1 MRSGMDKSRNSST
14 GKCWHRTTT
23 LPIIFPDYFLFPRFG
38 RYTAYGVA
46 PPQLAMDKAH
56 GIQSNRPQCR
66 PPHIVRSL
74 MPRAR
79 LLLIDDHT
87 LFRTGLK
94 LLLADSPSVASII
107 EAGSVMEAVEAHGSQ
122 PVDIVLLDIQMP
134 GLNGIEGIKVLRRH
148 FAAARIVIVSG
159 TSHIDAI
166 PAESRRDIAGF
177 LPKSADALDIE
188 KAIAS
193 CLAGGTHFPADA
205 CGCGMTPANGG
216 ADAPVY
222 EPSQLTPRQ
231 LEVLTQLS
239 LGRSNKVIAYHLGLS
254 ENTVRVH
261 VAAILDHLGVVSRI
275 EAILEAQR
283 RGLVQTQR

>member
-1 MRSGMDKSRNSST
+1 MS
-14 GKCWHRTTT
+14 
-23 LPIIFPDYFLFPRFG
+23 
-38 RYTAYGVA
+38 
-46 PPQLAMDKAH
+46 
-56 GIQSNRPQCR
+56 
-66 PPHIVRSL
+66 
-74 MPRAR
+74 RAR

-107 EAGSVMEAVEAHGSQ
+107 EAGSVMEAVQAHASQ
-122 PVDIVLLDIQMP
+122 PVDILLLDIQMP

-166 PAESRRDIAGF
+166 PADSRREIAGF
-177 LPKSADALDIE
+177 LPKSADAVDIE
-188 KAIAS
+188 RAIAS
-193 CLAGGTHFPADA
+193 CLSGGTHFPADGNGYGPGA
-205 CGCGMTPANGG
+205 HGSAPGVAPA
-216 ADAPVY
+216 Y

-261 VAAILDHLGVVSRI
+261 VAAILDHLGVVSRV

-283 RGLVQTQR
+283 RGLVQTHR

>member
-1 MRSGMDKSRNSST
+1 MNEKNTRSREGAGIAKWYGQVAEFVHVAMLAPYFSVANNLSGLLRPHEGTRAWTSQPESS
-14 GKCWHRTTT
+14 
-23 LPIIFPDYFLFPRFG
+23 PIVLDAVSCTP
-38 RYTAYGVA
+38 TA
-46 PPQLAMDKAH
+46 
-56 GIQSNRPQCR
+56 
-66 PPHIVRSL
+66 

-107 EAGSVMEAVEAHGSQ
+107 EAGSVMEAVQAHGDQ

-134 GLNGIEGIKVLRRH
+134 GLNGIEGVKVLRRH
-148 FAAARIVIVSG
+148 FADARILIVSG
-159 TSHIDAI
+159 TSGIDAI
-166 PAESRRDIAGF
+166 PADARKEIAGF
-177 LPKSADALDIE
+177 LPKSADAREIE
-188 KAIAS
+188 EAIAC
-193 CLAGGTHFPADA
+193 CLDGGKHFPPNAPCD
-205 CGCGMTPANGG
+205 CHPGTST
-216 ADAPVY
+216 PVY

-231 LEVLTQLS
+231 LEVLNQLN

-261 VAAILDHLGVVSRI
+261 VAAILDHLGVVSRV

-283 RGLVQTQR
+283 RGLVQAQR

>member
-1 MRSGMDKSRNSST
+1 M
-14 GKCWHRTTT
+14 
-23 LPIIFPDYFLFPRFG
+23 
-38 RYTAYGVA
+38 
-46 PPQLAMDKAH
+46 
-56 GIQSNRPQCR
+56 
-66 PPHIVRSL
+66 

-107 EAGSVMEAVEAHGSQ
+107 EAGSVMEAVQSHGDQ

-148 FAAARIVIVSG
+148 FAAARILIVSG
-159 TSHIDAI
+159 TSQMEGI
-166 PAESRRDIAGF
+166 PAEARREIVGF
-177 LPKSADALDIE
+177 LPKSADARAIE
-188 KAIAS
+188 EAIAN
-193 CLAGGTHFPADA
+193 CLAGGTHFPTEADA
-205 CGCGMTPANGG
+205 TEAV
-216 ADAPVY
+216 AAY
-222 EPSQLTPRQ
+222 SPSPLTPRQ
-231 LEVLTQLS
+231 LEVLSQLS

-261 VAAILDHLGVVSRI
+261 VAAILGHLGVVSRV

>member
-1 MRSGMDKSRNSST
+1 
-14 GKCWHRTTT
+14 
-23 LPIIFPDYFLFPRFG
+23 
-38 RYTAYGVA
+38 
-46 PPQLAMDKAH
+46 
-56 GIQSNRPQCR
+56 
-66 PPHIVRSL
+66 

-107 EAGSVMEAVEAHGSQ
+107 EAGSIMEASASHGSQ

-148 FAAARIVIVSG
+148 FPAARIVIVSG

-166 PAESRRDIAGF
+166 PAEARREIAGF

-193 CLAGGTHFPADA
+193 CLAGGTHFPP
-205 CGCGMTPANGG
+205 GT
-216 ADAPVY
+216 ADAPATAD
-222 EPSQLTPRQ
+222 PFAPRALTPRQ
-231 LEVLTQLS
+231 LEVLGQLS

-261 VAAILDHLGVVSRI
+261 VAAILDHLGVVSRV

-283 RGLVQTQR
+283 RGLVQAQR